1 MMKPTLVLLSI
12 VTVAIVSNEAPRAQT
27 IKGSEARG
35 RLAVASTEA
44 VRKPEIIGQFELL
57 SSEDASTGLV
67 VNGVAKGL
75 DPAQTYVSLI
85 YNDGSLASG
94 PNACAPTNGLLDG
107 TQMFVGF
114 WNVGP
119 DGSGKLFALKLGESY
134 ASLAD
139 IGTVSI
145 REVQGPAP
153 SGFVLQSC
161 GSVRDGN
168 RTLEETKGGKTRFGS

>member
-1 MMKPTLVLLSI
+1 MRRNVAIFSVAALVLLAGAS
-12 VTVAIVSNEAPRAQT
+12 VSLMAGKTLN
-27 IKGSEARG
+27 
-35 RLAVASTEA
+35 ASA
-44 VRKPEIIGQFELL
+44 NVRPLPESKILGQISLMDTGGPE
-57 SSEDASTGLV
+57 TGLV
-67 VNGVAKGL
+67 VSGEAKGL
-75 DPAQTYVSLI
+75 DPNGTYVSLI

-134 ASLAD
+134 APLAD